1 MTPKNSLH
9 GPNRA
14 ALEATIGAAPVLAED
29 EHAAT
34 VQLARTLA
42 DLVDTAGTEVSS
54 RLSAAYLSALKD
66 VGRAVKAAKPVPRR
80 SSLAAVPDDG
90 DLRPSSVTRA
100 ARSRSWRTTT

>member
-1 MTPKNSLH
+1 MTRRKPAH
-9 GPNRA
+9 GANRA

-42 DLVDTAGTEVSS
+42 DLVDGAGTEVSS

-66 VGRAVKAAKPVPRR
+66 VGRAVKAGKPVPRR
-80 SSLAAVPDDG
+80 SSLASVPAEG
-90 DLRPSSVTRA
+90 TSRRPSSVTRGA
-100 ARSRSWRTTT
+100 RSWRTS